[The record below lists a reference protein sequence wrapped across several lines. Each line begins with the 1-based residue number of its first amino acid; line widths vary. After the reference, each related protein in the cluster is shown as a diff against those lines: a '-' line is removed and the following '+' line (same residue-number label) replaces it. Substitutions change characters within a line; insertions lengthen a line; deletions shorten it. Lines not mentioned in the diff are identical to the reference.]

1 MTPPQG
7 TAKRTANQT
16 ARSELHHAI
25 RRFFSSGIAQY
36 YRDHPNR
43 MDDERGRKKISMMLQ
58 VMHET
63 LNEIDRYEIVEKPI
77 EIEMITIT
85 PDA

>member
-1 MTPPQG
+1 
-7 TAKRTANQT
+7 
-16 ARSELHHAI
+16 
-25 RRFFSSGIAQY
+25 
-36 YRDHPNR
+36 

-63 LNEIDRYEIVEKPI
+63 LNEIDRYEIAEKPI

-85 PDA
+85 SDA

>member
-1 MTPPQG
+1 
-7 TAKRTANQT
+7 
-16 ARSELHHAI
+16 
-25 RRFFSSGIAQY
+25 
-36 YRDHPNR
+36 